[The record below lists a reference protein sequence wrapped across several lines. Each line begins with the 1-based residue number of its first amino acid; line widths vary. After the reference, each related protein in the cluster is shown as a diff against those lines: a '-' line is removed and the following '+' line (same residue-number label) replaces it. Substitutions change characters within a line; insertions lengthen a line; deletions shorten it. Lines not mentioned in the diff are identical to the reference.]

1 MMSTTQS
8 NWTRFKDGLSW
19 ILTEG
24 RATGSLCTAE
34 LRKIA
39 GLGVNIVQV
48 YSDAKCY
55 LKGIFNALEAFRTD
69 RDSEGWR
76 LQQNAADSAELLEFG
91 VSTGQDSPLDAQGD
105 YPLATAVTSELLA
118 HTEALQVLFQ
128 GEHPIMVPIRPT
140 DKYKLR
146 FFVGDASREGFGGS
160 TQYPDR
166 LVSSREGLWDPEFS
180 EGGSNLREA
189 QNQVNHLIAK
199 IRAGFHDGCE
209 VWAATD
215 NSVWSAVWNKG
226 LSSARHLFYL
236 VLVLKQEARKNEVYL
251 HCFHISGERMIASG
265 VDGLS
270 RGNYDAGISLGID
283 IHQFL
288 PMNLSAWDVAGG
300 GFGGLVQKL
309 DGEGLCAAADP

>member
-1 MMSTTQS
+1 M
-8 NWTRFKDGLSW
+8 
-19 ILTEG
+19 
-24 RATGSLCTAE
+24 
-34 LRKIA
+34 
-39 GLGVNIVQV
+39 
-48 YSDAKCY
+48 
-55 LKGIFNALEAFRTD
+55 KGIFNALEAFRTD

-189 QNQVNHLIAK
+189 QNQVNHLIAE
-199 IRAGFHDGCE
+199 I
-209 VWAATD
+209 
-215 NSVWSAVWNKG
+215 
-226 LSSARHLFYL
+226 
-236 VLVLKQEARKNEVYL
+236 
-251 HCFHISGERMIASG
+251 
-265 VDGLS
+265 
-270 RGNYDAGISLGID
+270 
-283 IHQFL
+283 
-288 PMNLSAWDVAGG
+288 
-300 GFGGLVQKL
+300 
-309 DGEGLCAAADP
+309 